1 MEKIV
6 AFVKKIMSY
15 DDKNNNNNKSS
26 KNIIKKARS
35 EPNLDELKQKKNGS
49 EQLKEIEETWGWFV
63 DPEELIRNQYYKRR
77 NSVFTYDS
85 RCDIPSKKKG

>member
-15 DDKNNNNNKSS
+15 DDKNITENKCPN
-26 KNIIKKARS
+26 NIITKAKS
-35 EPNLDELKQKKNGS
+35 ETNLDELKQKKNGS
-49 EQLKEIEETWGWFV
+49 EQLKEIEETWGWFA
-63 DPEELIRNQYYKRR
+63 DPEELVRNQYYRRR

-85 RCDIPSKKKG
+85 MYDIPSKKKD